1 MAPVHQ
7 LDIIIVGAGL
17 AGLGAA
23 IGLARKGHKV
33 TVLEGATSLTEG
45 GSGIQVPPNATRV
58 INSYG
63 LTPKFLPEVMLPEAM
78 HFLRFDT
85 GITLGE
91 IPLNPKVVQVYGSP

>member
-1 MAPVHQ
+1 
-7 LDIIIVGAGL
+7 
-17 AGLGAA
+17 
-23 IGLARKGHKV
+23 
-33 TVLEGATSLTEG
+33 
-45 GSGIQVPPNATRV
+45 V